1 MVAMALV
8 VSVCGLSFASK
19 ASAST
24 SAVKSAKAAPAHE
37 IGITPT
43 EIHVAVIADVENA
56 IRPGLFQKN
65 IDVVKAWAKIVNRQ
79 GGLAGRKV
87 VVDAIDSKLN
97 PNEARN
103 GFINACTSDFAL
115 VGSAAL
121 LLTDVSDVEGCKN
134 VDGQSIGI
142 PNLAAIAFGPI
153 QLCSKM
159 TYSLTGNP
167 GFCATREQ
175 PGPQKFTASVG
186 DARYFLKTFKQLHG
200 VWLYNTDVPT
210 ARTTQVPIY
219 QAQGS
224 LGIKTDADGFYGAS
238 GTAPQS
244 ALIPVV
250 QTIKREGS
258 TFVQSG
264 VTPPSVV
271 ALRKEA
277 QIQGVNSVQ
286 VWNCA
291 AGCYTPDFIT
301 TGGSAVEGT
310 YQIVQTLPFTSEY
323 KLNKTLAKLIAAL
336 GGPDK
341 IDSNS
346 LSSFGEA
353 LLFQDAVEKVVA
365 SGKALNRQAL
375 IDQLD
380 KTHEFNGDGIFGTV
394 DIASHRPTPCFA
406 MLQVKGGK
414 WTRVY
419 PKKPGSFDCDPRN
432 VIDYTIPG

>member
-1 MVAMALV
+1 M
-8 VSVCGLSFASK
+8 SRTRCG
-19 ASAST
+19 
-24 SAVKSAKAAPAHE
+24 
-37 IGITPT
+37 
-43 EIHVAVIADVENA
+43 
-56 IRPGLFQKN
+56 PGLFQKN
-65 IDVVKAWAKIVNRQ
+65 FDVVKAWAKIVNGE

-87 VVDAIDSKLN
+87 VVDTVDSKLN
-97 PNEARN
+97 PNDARN
-103 GFINACTSDFAL
+103 GVINACTKDFAL

-121 LLTDVSDVEGCKN
+121 LLTDVSDIEGCKN
-134 VDGQSIGI
+134 AAGQPIGI
-142 PNLAAIAFGPI
+142 PNLAGIAFGPI

-159 TYSLTGNP
+159 TYSLAGNP
-167 GFCATREQ
+167 GFCSTNGQ

-186 DARYFLKTFKQLHG
+186 DANYFLKKNKDLHG

-210 ARTTQVPIY
+210 ARTTQVPTY
-219 QAQGS
+219 KAQES
-224 LGIKTDADGFYGAS
+224 LGIKADGDGFYGAS
-238 GTAPQS
+238 GSAPQS
-244 ALIPVV
+244 ALTPVV

-264 VTPPSVV
+264 VTPPSMV

-277 QIQGVNSVQ
+277 QLQGVNSVK

-310 YQIVQTLPFTSEY
+310 HQIVQTIPFTIEY
-323 KLNKTLAKLIAAL
+323 KLNKTLEKLISTL

-353 LLFQDAVEKVVA
+353 LLFQDAVEKVAA
-365 SGKALNRQAL
+365 SGKTLNRQTL

-380 KTHEFNGDGIFGTV
+380 NTHKFDGDGIFGTV
-394 DIASHRPTPCFA
+394 DVAAHRPTSCFA

-414 WTRVY
+414 WVREY
-419 PKKPGSFDCDPRN
+419 PTKPGSFDCNPKN
-432 VIDYTIPG
+432 VIETTVSG